1 MRFLAALIPMLMN
14 ALVTLIGKIIAALG
28 ITAVTYVGLEA
39 LITQFK
45 NEITNTITGVPL
57 GLLQLFYLS
66 GGGVVL
72 NIFFGCLTF
81 VISFKALT
89 KLVPRMKKG

>member
-1 MRFLAALIPMLMN
+1 MKFLAALIPFLIN
-14 ALVTLIGKIIAALG
+14 GLATLFGKIIAALG
-28 ITAVTYVGLEA
+28 VTAVSYVGLEL
-39 LITQFK
+39 LISNFK
-45 NEITNTITGVPL
+45 MQILSAVSGVPA
-57 GLLQLFYLS
+57 GLLQMFYLS

-89 KLVPRMKKG
+89 KLVPRGRKG